1 MPTRE
6 GGHVQASELGTWR
19 GGMTMA
25 SGERP
30 ADTKQ
35 TAARARYE
43 RDELLAISR
52 ALSSERDS
60 RKLLDLILFK
70 SRQITGAD
78 AGSVYVIEA
87 AEAESTPSDANG
99 NASSQPSSQV
109 GSQVPLPIARRRSV
123 ALGGGKNGSTMLHF
137 MLSQN
142 DSMAVDFQEFKL
154 KVDGTSIAGQT
165 VLGARPI
172 NIPDIL
178 DLGSR
183 VPTDVEGVTHNR
195 TFDQTTGYQAR
206 SMLTVP
212 MTSAMG
218 DVIGVIQLINKK
230 REPAK
235 KLLKASD
242 FTNEVVPFDSRAEE
256 MALALASQAGVSL
269 ENAILYDEIR
279 RLFESFVDASVT
291 AIESRDPTTSG
302 HSRRVATLTVALA
315 EKVDAVSEGPLAD
328 TRFSRDDLRQLQYAG
343 MLHDFGKVGVR
354 EHVLV
359 KAKKLYGWQ
368 RDAVAMRFRYVRK
381 SMEAEALRQKLTV
394 FESAGAESGG
404 AGARE
409 ALSAIDADLGARM
422 ATLDECWQLVLAAD
436 EPTLME
442 RPALVRL
449 MQIGNLTYV
458 DETGAAQPY
467 LTQDEVLALQVPRG
481 SLTTDERQQIQ
492 RHVDHT
498 IAFLRTIPW
507 GRTLHNVPHIAGA
520 HHELLDGSGYPNS
533 LRGDQIPVEARMLTI
548 ADIFDALTASD
559 RPYKSAVPVARAL
572 GILEGEVKAGKCDGD
587 LFRLFVEAEVYKR
600 VL

>member
-1 MPTRE
+1 MAF
-6 GGHVQASELGTWR
+6 GGK
-19 GGMTMA
+19 
-25 SGERP
+25 P
-30 ADTKQ
+30 ADTEQ
-35 TAARARYE
+35 AAARARYE

-52 ALSSERDS
+52 ALSSERDI

-78 AGSVYVIEA
+78 AGSVYVLEA
-87 AEAESTPSDANG
+87 AEVEAN
-99 NASSQPSSQV
+99 ADVV
-109 GSQVPLPIARRRSV
+109 GQSRLQVPLPREILRRRSA
-123 ALGGGKNGSTMLHF
+123 ALGGGKSGSTTLHF

-142 DSMAVDFQEFKL
+142 DSMAVDFQELRL
-154 KVDGTSIAGQT
+154 KVDSSSIAGKT
-165 VLGARPI
+165 VLGGRPI
-172 NIPDIL
+172 NIPD
-178 DLGSR
+178 LGSMTPAD
-183 VPTDVEGVTHNR
+183 PTDIDRLTHNR
-195 TFDQTTGYQAR
+195 TFDQKTGYEAR
-206 SMLTVP
+206 SMLTLP

-235 KLLKASD
+235 KLLQPSD
-242 FTNEVVPFDSRAEE
+242 FADQVVAFDDRAEE

-302 HSRRVATLTVALA
+302 HSRRVATLSVALA
-315 EKVDAVSEGPLAD
+315 EKVDATTAGPLAGLH
-328 TRFSRDDLRQLQYAG
+328 FSRDDLRQLEYAG

-368 RDAVAMRFRYVRK
+368 RDSVSMRFRYVRK
-381 SMEAEALRQKLTV
+381 SMEAEALRQKLALFQTGT
-394 FESAGAESGG
+394 AATL
-404 AGARE
+404 A
-409 ALSAIDADLGARM
+409 ALSAIDADLGVRM
-422 ATLDECWQLVLAAD
+422 ESLDECWRLVVAAD
-436 EPTLME
+436 EPTLMD
-442 RPALVRL
+442 RPALARL
-449 MQIGNLTYV
+449 LEIANLTYT
-458 DETGAAQPY
+458 DEAGNAQPY
-467 LTQDEVLALQVPRG
+467 LTPDELAALQVPRG
-481 SLTTDERQQIQ
+481 SLTADERLQIQ
-492 RHVDHT
+492 SHVDHT

-520 HHELLDGSGYPNS
+520 HHELLDGSGYPKS

-559 RPYKSAVPVARAL
+559 RPYKSAVPVGRAL

-587 LFRLFVEAEVYKR
+587 LFRLFVESEVYKR

>member
-1 MPTRE
+1 M
-6 GGHVQASELGTWR
+6 ALG
-19 GGMTMA
+19 
-25 SGERP
+25 EKP
-30 ADTKQ
+30 ADLEQ
-35 TAARARYE
+35 TAERARYE

-52 ALSSERDS
+52 ALSSERDI

-78 AGSVYVIEA
+78 AGSVYVLEA
-87 AEAESTPSDANG
+87 TEGEANAATDAR
-99 NASSQPSSQV
+99 AQPSPR
-109 GSQVPLPIARRRSV
+109 VPLPREILHRRSA
-123 ALGGGKNGSTMLHF
+123 ALGAGKSRNTTLRF

-142 DSMAVDFQEFKL
+142 DSMAVDFQEFTL
-154 KVDGTSIAGQT
+154 KVDDSSIAGKT
-165 VLGARPI
+165 VLGGRPI
-172 NIPDIL
+172 NIPN
-178 DLGSR
+178 LGALA
-183 VPTDVEGVTHNR
+183 PTDPTET
-195 TFDQTTGYQAR
+195 A
-206 SMLTVP
+206 MLTVP

-235 KLLKASD
+235 KLLAPAD
-242 FTNEVVPFDSRAEE
+242 FAALVVPFDNRAEE

-302 HSRRVATLTVALA
+302 HSRRVATLSVALA
-315 EKVDAVSEGPLAD
+315 EKVDAVTAGPLSALH
-328 TRFSRDDLRQLQYAG
+328 FSRDDLRQLEYAG

-359 KAKKLYGWQ
+359 KAKKLYDWQ
-368 RDAVAMRFRYVRK
+368 LASVSMRFRFVRK
-381 SMEAEALRQKLTV
+381 SMEAEALRQKVRLL
-394 FESAGAESGG
+394 ESGG
-404 AGARE
+404 AGAGE
-409 ALSAIDADLGARM
+409 ALSAIDAELGARL
-422 ATLDECWQLVLAAD
+422 AILDECLHLVLAAN
-436 EPTLME
+436 EPTLMD
-442 RPALVRL
+442 RPALARL
-449 MQIGNLTYV
+449 LEIANLTYV
-458 DETGAAQPY
+458 DETGMAQPY
-467 LTQDEVLALQVPRG
+467 LTADELAALQVPRG
-481 SLTTDERQQIQ
+481 SLTADERQQIQ

-520 HHELLDGSGYPNS
+520 HHELLDGSGYPKS
-533 LRGDQIPVEARMLTI
+533 LRGAQIPVEARMLTI

-559 RPYKSAVPVARAL
+559 RPYKSAVPVGRAL
-572 GILEGEVKAGKCDGD
+572 GILESEVKAGKCDGD

>member
-1 MPTRE
+1 
-6 GGHVQASELGTWR
+6 
-19 GGMTMA
+19 MA
-25 SGERP
+25 SGEKP

-78 AGSVYVIEA
+78 AGSVYVLEAAEA
-87 AEAESTPSDANG
+87 AEAEDVGQADGNG
-99 NASSQPSSQV
+99 QSSLQAS
-109 GSQVPLPIARRRSV
+109 VPREVTRRRSG
-123 ALGGGKNGSTMLHF
+123 ALGGGKSGSTTLHF

-142 DSMAVDFQEFKL
+142 DSMAVDFKELRL

-165 VLGARPI
+165 VLGGRPI
-172 NIPDIL
+172 NIPD
-178 DLGSR
+178 LGSL
-183 VPTDVEGVTHNR
+183 VPADVQGLTHNR
-195 TFDQTTGYQAR
+195 SFDQQTGYQAR

-235 KLLKASD
+235 KLLESSD
-242 FTNEVVPFDSRAEE
+242 FASEVVPFDSRAEE
-256 MALALASQAGVSL
+256 MALALAAQAGVSL

-302 HSRRVATLTVALA
+302 HSRRVATLSVALA
-315 EKVDAVSEGPLAD
+315 EKVDAVTDGPLAEA
-328 TRFSRDDLRQLQYAG
+328 RFSRDDLRQLQYAG

-359 KAKKLYGWQ
+359 KAKKLYDWQ
-368 RDAVAMRFRYVRK
+368 RAAVSMRLRYVRK
-381 SMEAEALRQKLTV
+381 SMEAESLRRKLTI
-394 FESAGAESGG
+394 FEAGGG
-404 AGARE
+404 GARE
-409 ALSAIDADLGARM
+409 ALSAIDAELGARM
-422 ATLDECWQLVLAAD
+422 ALLDECWQLVMVAD
-436 EPTLME
+436 EPTLLD
-442 RPALVRL
+442 RPALARL
-449 MQIGNLTYV
+449 LEIGNLTYV
-458 DETGAAQPY
+458 DEADNAQPY
-467 LTQDEVLALQVPRG
+467 LTQDELLALQVPRG
-481 SLTTDERQQIQ
+481 SLTADERQQIQ
-492 RHVDHT
+492 SHVDHT

-507 GRTLHNVPHIAGA
+507 GRSLHNVPHIAGA
-520 HHELLDGSGYPNS
+520 HHELLDGSGYPNR

-587 LFRLFVEAEVYKR
+587 LFRLFVEAEVYKQ

>member
-1 MPTRE
+1 M
-6 GGHVQASELGTWR
+6 ALG
-19 GGMTMA
+19 
-25 SGERP
+25 EKP
-30 ADTKQ
+30 ADLEQ
-35 TAARARYE
+35 TAERARYE

-52 ALSSERDS
+52 ALSSERDI

-78 AGSVYVIEA
+78 AGSVYVLEA
-87 AEAESTPSDANG
+87 TEGEANAATDAR
-99 NASSQPSSQV
+99 AQPSPR
-109 GSQVPLPIARRRSV
+109 VPLPREILHRRSA
-123 ALGGGKNGSTMLHF
+123 ALGAGKSRNTTLHF

-142 DSMAVDFQEFKL
+142 DSMAVDFQEFTL
-154 KVDGTSIAGQT
+154 KVDDSSIAGKT
-165 VLGARPI
+165 VLGGRPI
-172 NIPDIL
+172 NIPN
-178 DLGSR
+178 LGALA
-183 VPTDVEGVTHNR
+183 PTDPTETAGLTHNR
-195 TFDQTTGYQAR
+195 TFDQKTGYEAR

-235 KLLKASD
+235 KLLAPAD
-242 FTNEVVPFDSRAEE
+242 FAALVVPFDNRAEE

-302 HSRRVATLTVALA
+302 HSRRVATLSVALA
-315 EKVDAVSEGPLAD
+315 EKVDAVTAGPLSALH
-328 TRFSRDDLRQLQYAG
+328 FSRDDLRQLEYAG

-359 KAKKLYGWQ
+359 KAKKLYDWQ
-368 RDAVAMRFRYVRK
+368 LASVSMRFRFVRK
-381 SMEAEALRQKLTV
+381 SMEAEALRQKVRLL
-394 FESAGAESGG
+394 ESGG
-404 AGARE
+404 AGAGE
-409 ALSAIDADLGARM
+409 ALSAIDAELGARL
-422 ATLDECWQLVLAAD
+422 AILDECLHLVLAAN
-436 EPTLME
+436 EPTLMD
-442 RPALVRL
+442 RPALARL
-449 MQIGNLTYV
+449 LEIANLTNV
-458 DETGAAQPY
+458 DETGMAQPY
-467 LTQDEVLALQVPRG
+467 LTADELAALQVPRG
-481 SLTTDERQQIQ
+481 SLTADERRQIQ

-520 HHELLDGSGYPNS
+520 HHELLDGSGYPKS
-533 LRGDQIPVEARMLTI
+533 LRGAQIPVEARMLTI

-559 RPYKSAVPVARAL
+559 RPYKSAVPVGRAL
-572 GILEGEVKAGKCDGD
+572 GILESEVKAGKCDGD